1 MGRPEVAKHG
11 HLPTVRKL
19 CKGRMEECLISKQ
32 DHVRATGFVSW
43 LMQGHVS
50 VQSWPVISNKPLV
63 VLK

>member
-1 MGRPEVAKHG
+1 MATYPRLENCVMAGWRS
-11 HLPTVRKL
+11 
-19 CKGRMEECLISKQ
+19 LISKQ
-32 DHVRATGFVSW
+32 DHVRATGFVSR